1 MKKQVPLLLGM
12 VVGLFAVAEFYIPA
26 YAVGEIQKVLL
37 DWGLILAAAAFVLGG
52 INVLQVNWPKIRRRE
67 ADWGYKIVL
76 LGSAVFMALAGVAWH
91 TFGGERE
98 SGSISLSEPGA
109 ATGAQGTLQFSA
121 AQELALI
128 SIDSGPPMTA
138 TELGASREIPAGKPV
153 ALKVFM
159 PPEVKGYSTFERNV
173 ELQPGQVVT
182 VRADLVM
189 QWGKSGRVYT
199 WFYDHVF
206 DPCNSTMFALLAFF
220 IASAAFRAFRA
231 RNTEAALLLGA
242 AILVMIG
249 RAPVG
254 GYISDFFPDLSTWIL
269 DIPNN
274 AGRRAIMM
282 GAALGGIVTGL
293 RVILGIERSHLGAD

>member
-1 MKKQVPLLLGM
+1 VKKQLPIALGM
-12 VVGLFAVAEFYIPA
+12 LVGLFAVAEFYIPA
-26 YAVGEIQKVLL
+26 YAVGEIQKELL

-67 ADWGYKIVL
+67 VDWGYKVVL
-76 LGSAVFMALAGVAWH
+76 LGSAVFMGLAGVAWH
-91 TFGGERE
+91 TVGGERA
-98 SGSISLSEPGA
+98 SGEIAFGQAGA
-109 ATGAQGTLQFSA
+109 AGAGQAELRFTSTDERVLIAIDGAPPMTLTEFGA
-121 AQELALI
+121 AQEV
-128 SIDSGPPMTA
+128 
-138 TELGASREIPAGKPV
+138 PAGKAV
-153 ALKVFM
+153 AVKVFM
-159 PPEVKGYSTFERNV
+159 PPEVKGYSVYEQNV
-173 ELQPGQVVT
+173 ELQAGESAHVK
-182 VRADLVM
+182 ADLVM
-189 QWGKSGRVYT
+189 QWGKSGRVYL

-254 GYISDFFPDLSTWIL
+254 GYISDFFPDLASWIL

-293 RVILGIERSHLGAD
+293 RVILGIERSHLGSD

>member
-26 YAVGEIQKVLL
+26 YAVGEVQKVFL

-91 TFGGERE
+91 TVGGERD
-98 SGSISLSEPGA
+98 SGTITFSEPAAGA
-109 ATGAQGTLQFSA
+109 PATVRFSA
-121 AQELALI
+121 VQDNALI
-128 SIDSGPPMTA
+128 SINSGPPMTA
-138 TELGASREIPAGKPV
+138 AELGDYAEVPAGAPV
-153 ALKVFM
+153 KVRVFM
-159 PPEVKGYSTFERNV
+159 PPEVKGYSVFERNL
-173 ELQPGQVVT
+173 ELQPGQVASVE
-182 VRADLVM
+182 ADLVM

-254 GYISDFFPDLSTWIL
+254 GYISDFFPDLATWIL

>member
-1 MKKQVPLLLGM
+1 VKKQLPILLGM
-12 VVGLFAVAEFYIPA
+12 IVGVFAVAEFYIPA
-26 YAVGEIQKVLL
+26 YAVGEIQKELL

-67 ADWGYKIVL
+67 TDWGYKVVL
-76 LGSAVFMALAGVAWH
+76 LGSALFMGVAGVAWH
-91 TFGGERE
+91 TFGGERP
-98 SGSISLSEPGA
+98 SGSVSFGQA
-109 ATGAQGTLQFSA
+109 SA
-121 AQELALI
+121 SGQTELRFTTADDRALI
-128 SIDSGPPMTA
+128 SIDGAAPLTVA
-138 TELGASREIPAGKPV
+138 EFGASQPVPAGKVV

-159 PPEVKGYSTFERNV
+159 PPEVKGYATFERNV
-173 ELQPGQVVT
+173 ELQPGESVHVS
-182 VRADLVM
+182 ADLVM
-189 QWGKSGRVYT
+189 QWGKSGRVYL

-254 GYISDFFPDLSTWIL
+254 GYISDFFPDLATWIL